1 MRYPTSIEFLTLL
14 AICAVLYGLTLPT
27 PHELRQ
33 RERRDI
39 ALRWEPSVET
49 AIANQELLDAEVD
62 ICGIW
67 SRGTS
72 RCGSEIEIK
81 SSQDPRKYSV
91 TYYSGRG
98 HGGWKWQTVAE
109 RDSER
114 LVLADPV
121 ADEWDVAFKSF
132 WIVRLGEKACLL
144 PVPAVAEFN
153 EGLAR
158 EEQGEGDDWR
168 HILMKPGPR

>member
-1 MRYPTSIEFLTLL
+1 MRYPTWSEFFVFLAVCVVLFGLL
-14 AICAVLYGLTLPT
+14 LPT
-27 PHELRQ
+27 PHELQQ
-33 RERRDI
+33 RGRRDL
-39 ALRWEPSVET
+39 ASKWQPSIET

-67 SRGTS
+67 SRGT
-72 RCGSEIEIK
+72 RRFGSEIEIK
-81 SSQDPRKYSV
+81 QSQDPGKYII
-91 TYYSGRG
+91 TYYSG
-98 HGGWKWQTVAE
+98 HGGAGCKWQTVAE
-109 RDSER
+109 RDSAR

-153 EGLAR
+153 EGLAHK
-158 EEQGEGDDWR
+158 EQVDESDWQD
-168 HILMKPGPR
+168 ILMQRGPR